1 MRPSITY
8 FPVVTFASGINS
20 YAVYAKMGAW
30 ETGDFSERFEGTNL
44 TPQILDQ
51 TPDYRHLINLL
62 PSGTPSGGVPSGV
75 FFPTGNG
82 TYYFRIYSR
91 NSLGIPALTPASTT
105 VDVNSINPFEGFKLA
120 SLSLVGSS
128 GEDSF
133 VSTRGSGTYDAETIR
148 VKWQAGYDGLSFN
161 PLTDVKYRIS
171 IRKSTDP
178 NAVTKATG
186 ALEVPVANDPFQPSS
201 VIYYVKTGYAPSNP
215 ADLEYTFS
223 SIDNVATF
231 ISYFTGQVSFI
242 RDYDI
247 VVEGHLTDGTSS
259 AGGNCVTG
267 LRNSVTDS
275 DFSNPYGYDILYV
288 NNPKVPAIEL
298 TTGDIAVCMTSL
310 NPNKFCT
317 EQWFNSEGEI
327 KVNLKTGNLPLD
339 TVGGFIYSCVEN
351 FTPSDAISGYNVNRI
366 KVVKSEFTSLSNP
379 IIATSDLKGYK
390 SGFAAISFYD
400 SLDKKFRTY
409 INKNILPSWDGSEYL
424 NVSNAVV
431 ISPRGNADIEPYTY
445 RAWFNA
451 DIKIVNSG
459 NYDKI
464 SWDYNSAGF
473 KPIIYNGASVFG
485 VTGRSIK
492 ARFLFDSGH
501 EAVGNY
507 ILTTTGPVYQITDR
521 TSLGF
526 DAELGAKQNSTV
538 FIGVLDNWKT
548 AITQVLESNVAVV

>member
-1 MRPSITY
+1 M
-8 FPVVTFASGINS
+8 
-20 YAVYAKMGAW
+20 
-30 ETGDFSERFEGTNL
+30 
-44 TPQILDQ
+44 
-51 TPDYRHLINLL
+51 
-62 PSGTPSGGVPSGV
+62 
-75 FFPTGNG
+75 
-82 TYYFRIYSR
+82 
-91 NSLGIPALTPASTT
+91 
-105 VDVNSINPFEGFKLA
+105 
-120 SLSLVGSS
+120 
-128 GEDSF
+128 
-133 VSTRGSGTYDAETIR
+133 
-148 VKWQAGYDGLSFN
+148 
-161 PLTDVKYRIS
+161 
-171 IRKSTDP
+171 
-178 NAVTKATG
+178 
-186 ALEVPVANDPFQPSS
+186 
-201 VIYYVKTGYAPSNP
+201 
-215 ADLEYTFS
+215 
-223 SIDNVATF
+223 
-231 ISYFTGQVSFI
+231 
-242 RDYDI
+242 
-247 VVEGHLTDGTSS
+247 
-259 AGGNCVTG
+259 
-267 LRNSVTDS
+267 
-275 DFSNPYGYDILYV
+275 
-288 NNPKVPAIEL
+288 
-298 TTGDIAVCMTSL
+298 
-310 NPNKFCT
+310 
-317 EQWFNSEGEI
+317 
-327 KVNLKTGNLPLD
+327 
-339 TVGGFIYSCVEN
+339 
-351 FTPSDAISGYNVNRI
+351 NRI